1 MERDYSPAK
10 LSAVVG
16 AVMVSWHDSRHH
28 YNAIHVCSLLLI
40 DVLFELLTIFPQS
53 VRETFCYLFSVIT
66 GLLQKETFQT
76 GLGPL
81 VRLEELAAP
90 ETRGLC

>member
-28 YNAIHVCSLLLI
+28 YNAIHVCTVLLI
-40 DVLFELLTIFPQS
+40 DFLFELLTIFRQS
-53 VRETFCYLFSVIT
+53 VSETFCYLFSVIT
-66 GLLQKETFQT
+66 GLLQKQIFKR
-76 GLGPL
+76 
-81 VRLEELAAP
+81 V
-90 ETRGLC
+90 